1 MTARLDGLADE
12 ARALL
17 GSDGWLVGGAVR
29 DHLLGRPVEDWDVVV
44 AGDPGA
50 AARAHARRVGGS
62 PFPLSERHGA
72 WRVAQ
77 AQPQRRL
84 HGPPRLRWPRTSR
97 RRDFTANAVAVA
109 LADGALTDPHGG
121 LGATSSARR
130 LRAVGDGVFRD
141 DPLRLLRLPRLAAE
155 LEFTVEQ
162 GTAALAARDA
172 ALAPQAAGE
181 RQLAELHRILA
192 VRDPVDALLLC
203 DELGV
208 LRTVLPEVDALHGV
222 DQSGFHH
229 LDVFEHTLHVIDA
242 TGDVTA
248 NVDHFFPDPTVAG
261 APRARW
267 RRRSTG

>member
-1 MTARLDGLADE
+1 M
-12 ARALL
+12 
-17 GSDGWLVGGAVR
+17 
-29 DHLLGRPVEDWDVVV
+29 VV

-72 WRVAQ
+72 WRVTQ
-77 AQPQRRL
+77 AQRSVDFTAL
-84 HGPPRLRWPRTSR
+84 HGALAEDLG

-109 LADGALTDPHGG
+109 LADGDLTDPHDG
-121 LGATSSARR
+121 LADIDARR

-162 GTAALAARDA
+162 GTAALAVRDA

-208 LRTVLPEVDALHGV
+208 LAHRPARG
-222 DQSGFHH
+222 G
-229 LDVFEHTLHVIDA
+229 
-242 TGDVTA
+242 
-248 NVDHFFPDPTVAG
+248 
-261 APRARW
+261 RAA
-267 RRRSTG
+267 RRRASPASTTSMSSSTRSTSSTPPAT